1 MAVFWRLFDLRC
13 QLKKVEKEAIFGK
26 NGKPIALLFG
36 LKWLFLEAFLFAVP
50 VEESVKEA
58 IFGKNG
64 KPIALLFRYKWLFF
78 GSSFICGAS

>member
-1 MAVFWRLFDLRC
+1 MEAFLFAVP
-13 QLKKVEKEAIFGK
+13 VEESVKEAIFGK

-36 LKWLFLEAFLFAVP
+36 CKLLFLEAFLFAVP

-64 KPIALLFRYKWLFF
+64 KPIALLFR
-78 GSSFICGAS
+78 